1 MDNIEIVQMIKR
13 PRTSDKPFEDYE
25 TRCYEGRSVYTEET
39 VPQGAQ
45 GPSHGAQ
52 GPPQGPPQGPQ
63 APPQTEKATVPEACT
78 KEPEDANANENSHE
92 AHEDDVNDVNDVN
105 DVDGANDITEVIEP
119 GLKNFYRTCVGRTAL
134 QCANESSAPQRST
147 LWLEARRYCIT
158 ASNFGAAVGHNSYM
172 SPEQLVA
179 DKIWSCFKGNAFTAF
194 GTFHEND
201 ASKSLE
207 GLLDNELQST
217 LKNFWTSSGHTGSFK
232 WRLHEVGLLK
242 WHKKPWM
249 AVSPDGLLEL
259 YAADSD
265 AAAAEWIL
273 VEYKCP
279 ARQRDSDAHP
289 YAKWSN
295 NVPDYYMDQI
305 QGVMGLLN
313 DAPELLPGCQKGLS
327 PQKGPKGPT
336 GPKKC
341 IFLVWQKH
349 QVHISWVPFEAKY
362 WSTSLEPGLRSWY
375 FKKYLPRA
383 YLKSTDSLVQGT
395 LLAGKPIVL

>member
-39 VPQGAQ
+39 GPQGAQ

-52 GPPQGPPQGPQ
+52 GPQ
-63 APPQTEKATVPEACT
+63 APPQTEKSTVPEACT
-78 KEPEDANANENSHE
+78 KEREEPQDANEAASEAANE
-92 AHEDDVNDVNDVN
+92 N
-105 DVDGANDITEVIEP
+105 DVDGANDIAEVIEP

-207 GLLDNELQST
+207 GLLDNELKIT

-259 YAADSD
+259 YDADSD

-313 DAPELLPGCQKGLS
+313 DAPELLPGRPQGPS
-327 PQKGPKGPT
+327 PSQGPQKGPQGPKGPQ
-336 GPKKC
+336 KC

>member
-1 MDNIEIVQMIKR
+1 MENIEIVQKR
-13 PRTSDKPFEDYE
+13 QRASEKPYDDYE

-39 VPQGAQ
+39 TETTETAQ
-45 GPSHGAQ
+45 PCGQ
-52 GPPQGPPQGPQ
+52 Q
-63 APPQTEKATVPEACT
+63 AAAAKADAAADEASAAAEASDDSESEEQIIEK
-78 KEPEDANANENSHE
+78 S
-92 AHEDDVNDVNDVN
+92 
-105 DVDGANDITEVIEP
+105 
-119 GLKNFYRTCVGRTAL
+119 LKDFYRSSVVRTAL
-134 QCANESSAPQRST
+134 QCTNESNAPQRST

-172 SPEQLVA
+172 SPDQLVA

-194 GTFHEND
+194 GTFHEKD

-207 GLLDNELQST
+207 GLLDNELQITLQNYWLST
-217 LKNFWTSSGHTGSFK
+217 GHTGSFK

-249 AVSPDGLLEL
+249 AVSPDGILEL
-259 YAADSD
+259 YAAGPTAEGPTAEG
-265 AAAAEWIL
+265 AASEWIL

-289 YAKWSN
+289 YCKWPN
-295 NVPDYYMDQI
+295 NVPNYYMDQI

-313 DAPELLPGCQKGLS
+313 DAPELLPS
-327 PQKGPKGPT
+327 MNGPFNGPIN

-349 QVHISWVPFEAKY
+349 QVHISWIPFEAKY
-362 WSTSLEPGLRSWY
+362 WATSLEPGLRSWY
-375 FKKYLPRA
+375 FKKYLPMA
-383 YLKSTDSLVQGT
+383 YLKSIDGLVQGT
-395 LLAGKPIVL
+395 LLAGSTIVV